1 MNPYANAPA
10 KPASLPLEKEKDTS
24 RWQRARFAQQ
34 PFFKGFNPQQTSL
47 LTASAL
53 ETKFEPGEVIFSEGS
68 PANRFYLILEGEV
81 VLESEM
87 PDRRTIPV
95 QTLGP
100 GEDLGWSWLFP
111 PYSFHLSARATAP
124 TKTMFFHGT
133 RLREHCAQDHQLG
146 HQMMNLCT
154 LWE

>member
-1 MNPYANAPA
+1 MA
-10 KPASLPLEKEKDTS
+10 KPASPPFEKEQVAS
-24 RWQRARFAQQ
+24 PWQRARFAQH
-34 PFFKGFNPQQTSL
+34 PFFRGFNPQQTSL
-47 LTASAL
+47 LTASAM
-53 ETKFEPGEVIFSEGS
+53 EMKFEAGELIYAEGS

-87 PDRRTIPV
+87 PDRSAIPV

-124 TKTMFFHGT
+124 TKTMFFYAT
-133 RLREHCAQDHQLG
+133 CLRELCAQDHELG
-146 HQMMNLCT
+146 RKMMNLCA